1 MEHIQEGEF
10 TEVEAQP
17 EAQPQQEEG
26 VRLAKGIVLG
36 LAEDGRLVHEFIG
49 SQDANII
56 EMEGLL
62 EYGHR
67 VLEKK
72 WDSIL

>member
-10 TEVEAQP
+10 TEVEEQT
-17 EAQPQQEEG
+17 QPQQEEG

>member
-10 TEVEAQP
+10 TEVETQP

>member
-10 TEVEAQP
+10 TELEPQ
-17 EAQPQQEEG
+17 AQPQEEEG
-26 VRLAKGIVLG
+26 IRLAKGIVLG

-72 WDSIL
+72 WDNIL

>member
-1 MEHIQEGEF
+1 MEHVQEGEF
-10 TEVEAQP
+10 TEIQEQP
-17 EAQPQQEEG
+17 QQQEEG
-26 VRLAKGIVLG
+26 VKLAKGIVLG

-67 VLEKK
+67 ILEKK
-72 WDSIL
+72 WDNIL

>member
-10 TEVEAQP
+10 TEIEEQV
-17 EAQPQQEEG
+17 QPQQQEG

>member
-10 TEVEAQP
+10 TEVEAQ
-17 EAQPQQEEG
+17 AQPQQEEG
-26 VRLAKGIVLG
+26 IRLAKGIVLG

>member
-17 EAQPQQEEG
+17 QPQQEEG